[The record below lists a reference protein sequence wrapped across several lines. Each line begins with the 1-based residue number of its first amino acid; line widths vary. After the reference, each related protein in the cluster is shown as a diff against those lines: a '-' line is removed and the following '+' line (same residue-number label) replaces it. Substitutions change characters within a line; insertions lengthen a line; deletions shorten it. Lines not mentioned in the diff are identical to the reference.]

1 MRIAPMMLSLSLCLM
16 ATGTVPASA
25 AEPPPDASADAAT
38 PAAGEAG
45 THDLFRD
52 SDDGRFD
59 MSSWLLEHHGF
70 LPVPIVVTDPALGYG
85 GGVALTFFHRP
96 RGAPTTRTGPD
107 GKPRMI
113 TPNILGAMAMKTEN
127 GSQAYGAG
135 ANLHFR
141 EDDWRYKGG
150 LAKTDFNIDFYS
162 SGNLLPQR
170 KVAVNLEGLMSFQQV
185 SRRLG
190 ERDMFLSAQWIYM
203 DVDPRLENA
212 GDRPLFTDL
221 DFEQVSSGLG
231 LTFEYDSRDNPFT
244 PSRGYLFA
252 AQGNAYLPAIGSD
265 VEFQSYR
272 VHGYGYWPL
281 GRQLVLGGRAD
292 LRRVDGDVPFYR
304 LPYIDLRGV
313 PSARYQ
319 DDQTG
324 VLEAE
329 LRWNVTSR
337 WAGIGFLGAGR
348 AWGARAGFQEAPT
361 AVSKGLGVRYLIARQ
376 LGMYVGADYAWGPED
391 QTVII
396 QMGSAWR

>member
-1 MRIAPMMLSLSLCLM
+1 MGR
-16 ATGTVPASA
+16 
-25 AEPPPDASADAAT
+25 DAGAQQGA
-38 PAAGEAG
+38 
-45 THDLFRD
+45 FRD
-52 SDDGRFD
+52 REDGRFD

-70 LPVPIVVTDPALGYG
+70 LPVPIVVSDPALGYG
-85 GGVALTFFHRP
+85 GGVALAFFHRP
-96 RGAPTTRTGPD
+96 KGAPATRTGTD

-113 TPNILGAMAMKTEN
+113 TPDIMGVMAMKTEN

-150 LAKTDFNIDFYS
+150 LARTDLNIDFYT
-162 SGNLLPQR
+162 SGRVLPQQ

-190 ERDMFLSAQWIYM
+190 DRDMFLSAQWIYM

-212 GDRPLFTDL
+212 ADRPLFTDL

-231 LTFEYDSRDNPFT
+231 LALEYDSRDNPFT
-244 PSRGYLFA
+244 PSRGYLFQV
-252 AQGNAYLPAIGSD
+252 QGNAYLPAIGSD

-272 VHGYGYWPL
+272 LHGYGFWPL
-281 GRQLVLGGRAD
+281 GGHLVLGGRAD
-292 LRRVDGDVPFYR
+292 VRRVDGDVPFYR

-319 DDQTG
+319 DDTAG
-324 VLEAE
+324 VLETE
-329 LRWNVTSR
+329 LRWNLTTR

-348 AWGARAGFQEAPT
+348 AWGERAGFGDAPT
-361 AVSKGLGVRYLIARQ
+361 AVSKGFGARYLVARQ
-376 LGMYVGADYAWGPED
+376 LGMYVGVDYAWGPED
-391 QTVII
+391 QKTVII